1 MPSGRNKHEQKE
13 GSHRKRR
20 EISEGFAQQS
30 ALSNSPTAKVEKMGV
45 SEEDV
50 KEEEQIQEDF
60 KKAKEI
66 YQRIVKQFSNK
77 ADAELPTTLFALCLI
92 YARLLKHRRG

>member
-1 MPSGRNKHEQKE
+1 
-13 GSHRKRR
+13 
-20 EISEGFAQQS
+20 
-30 ALSNSPTAKVEKMGV
+30 MGV

-92 YARLLKHRRG
+92 YTRLLKHLEVEQNE